1 MLVLKEINVDD
12 IDKEYDA
19 IKSIPK
25 NENGFQNKYYNAT
38 RKQFEEEVIP
48 KLINNSKGLDL
59 PEGYVPCTY
68 YFLWNDDEIV
78 GLFKIRHF
86 LNDYLKNGA
95 GHIGYTILSK
105 YRGNGYATAGL
116 HLAIEKCKKIIPED
130 EIYLSVLKDN
140 IASLKVQLNCGA
152 YKVGETEKDYLTRI
166 KI

>member
-25 NENGFQNKYYNAT
+25 NENG
-38 RKQFEEEVIP
+38 
-48 KLINNSKGLDL
+48 
-59 PEGYVPCTY
+59 
-68 YFLWNDDEIV
+68 NDS
-78 GLFKIRHF
+78 
-86 LNDYLKNGA
+86 LKNGA

-152 YKVGETEKDYLTRI
+152 YKVGETVNDYLTRI
-166 KI
+166 II